1 MGDYKDVLKRLVLY
15 RKYLGLTQNELA
27 SKAGINQVV
36 YSYIEKGHV
45 LISGRLLIKFDSIG
59 LSVDSLISGKTYDY
73 KACDLDTAMNSIAA
87 DGIKDFILKLLS
99 EIMVSEFNKNS
110 AVLSDNFLLLKALCN
125 SWHDFSMLRFVRSR
139 LKLNQTDMAE
149 YLGLSIK
156 KYRAL
161 ERENIYPDAEM
172 LLYLYNISHYQPA
185 LFMNMP
191 DRKFQIIKSVWENFS
206 PEKRVILLECVASIK
221 KCIDNL

>member
-15 RKYLGLTQNELA
+15 RKYLGLTQNKLA

-73 KACDLDTAMNSIAA
+73 KACDLDTAINSIAA
-87 DGIKDFILKLLS
+87 DRIKDFILKLLV
-99 EIMVSEFNKNS
+99 EIIVNDFRKNS
-110 AVLSDNFLLLKALCN
+110 AAMTDNILLLEALSR
-125 SWHDFSMLRFVRSR
+125 SWDNFSMLRFVRSR

-191 DRKFQIIKSVWENFS
+191 DRKLQIIKSVWEIFT
-206 PEKRVILLECVASIK
+206 PEKRAVLLECVTSIK
-221 KCIDNL
+221 KCIDSL